1 MYVRIDKEWFD
12 KNQKKFTDRAVKDF
26 GNDPKQYYLITDEE
40 VQEAETKVID
50 IDKKYGV
57 QLEFSCMHEEIQ
69 IFGDWKPTADSV
81 VAMVSDEMDNIKG
94 DALVKIV
101 ELLIKRLNK
110 FKTLIESLKGL

>member
-12 KNQKKFTDRAVKDF
+12 KNQKKFIERAVKDF

-40 VQEAETKVID
+40 VQEAKTKIIE

-57 QLEFSCMHEEIQ
+57 QLEFSSMNEEIQ
-69 IFGDWKPTADSV
+69 VYGDWKPTTDSV
-81 VAMVSDEMDNIKG
+81 VALVSDEMDNIKG
-94 DALVKIV
+94 DALVRIV

-110 FKTLIESLKGL
+110 FKSLIESLKGL